1 MKTEQM
7 HPFHSNLKLKSS
19 GRFLLLSLLVLL
31 STSCGE
37 NKQASGDC
45 NYEITET
52 LAEVIALRPHSD
64 GDGRIAIYLDFKASI
79 LALED
84 QELGDLKDIRI
95 DHEFLTRNNIQLN
108 TKYEVTVSELIKG
121 DCKTKLTVAFDH
133 GFE

>member
-1 MKTEQM
+1 M
-7 HPFHSNLKLKSS
+7 HSTHSRANLKTA
-19 GRFLLLSLLVLL
+19 GCFLWLSLVVIL
-31 STSCGE
+31 STSCDGK
-37 NKQASGDC
+37 NQAAGDC
-45 NYEITET
+45 HYETIET
-52 LAEVIALRPHSD
+52 LAEVIDMRPHHD

-84 QELGDLKDIRI
+84 QELGDLKEIKI

-121 DCKTKLTVAFDH
+121 DCKTKLTVAFDS